1 MISLAQWHALLSEV
15 GALSNP
21 VVCPPMA
28 MLLRQG
34 LVVGELECVNVTFCR
49 RPCS

>member
-1 MISLAQWHALLSEV
+1 MDMISLAQWHALLSEV

-21 VVCPPMA
+21 VVCPSMA

-34 LVVGELECVNVTFCR
+34 LAGAWRVGLGVNVI
-49 RPCS
+49 PA